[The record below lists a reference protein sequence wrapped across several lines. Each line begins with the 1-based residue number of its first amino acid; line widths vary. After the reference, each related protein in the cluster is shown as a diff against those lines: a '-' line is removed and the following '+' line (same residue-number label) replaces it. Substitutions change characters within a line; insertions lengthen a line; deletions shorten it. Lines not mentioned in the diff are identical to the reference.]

1 MVINKQIKILFVLCC
16 FLNTSCI
23 NKTKEEL
30 NLKHKTA
37 AQILGNPEYLAI
49 SYGGYRMTSREIQ
62 PSLEA
67 LKEDLKIMYAMG
79 IRIIR
84 TYNLQFPHASN
95 ILKAIKELTEENKSF
110 EMYVMLGAW
119 IDCANAW
126 TDLPPNH
133 DIEDEKN
140 NASEIAKAI
149 EFANKYPEIV
159 KIIAVGNEA
168 MVHWATPYFVKPKV
182 ILKWVNYLQEKK
194 AQGHLSDSLWI
205 TSSDNFASW
214 GGGSSDYHN
223 NDLEQLIAAVDYIS
237 VHTYPFHDTH
247 YNSSFWLTPEKE
259 SSLSEIEK
267 IDAAMERAKSYAVSQ
282 YQSVKNYVNSLGL
295 EKPIHIGETGW
306 ATTSQGLYGTNGSY
320 AADEYKQA
328 LYYKLMRE
336 WSNENNVSC
345 FFFEAFDEPWK
356 DANHP
361 NGSENF
367 FGLFTVDGQAKY
379 VLWPLVDNGIF
390 SGLSRDGNSIK
401 KTYEGHKDI
410 LLKDVFPPKSTL
422 TLTN

>member
-1 MVINKQIKILFVLCC
+1 MALNKQIKILFVLCC
-16 FLNTSCI
+16 FLNISCI

-30 NLKHKTA
+30 SLKQKTA

-49 SYGGYRMTSREIQ
+49 SYGGYRTTSREIQ

-95 ILKAIKELTEENKSF
+95 ILRAIKELKEEDNSF
-110 EMYVMLGAW
+110 EIYVMLGTW

-194 AQGHLSDSLWI
+194 AQGYLSDSLWI

-223 NDLEQLIAAVDYIS
+223 KDLEQLIAAVDYIS

-259 SSLSEIEK
+259 SSISEIEK

-282 YQSVKNYVNSLGL
+282 YQSVKTYLNSLGL

-306 ATTSQGLYGTNGSY
+306 ATKSQNLYGINGSY

-356 DANHP
+356 DANNP

-367 FGLFTVDGQAKY
+367 FGLFNVDGQAKY

-390 SGLSRDGNSIK
+390 SGLSRDGNSIE

-410 LLKDVFPPKSTL
+410 LLKDVFPPKSAL
-422 TLTN
+422 TLIN

>member
-1 MVINKQIKILFVLCC
+1 MALKKHMIILFILCC
-16 FLNTSCI
+16 FLSTSCT

-30 NLKHKTA
+30 NFKHKTA

-67 LKEDLKIMYAMG
+67 LKEDLKIMYVMG

-84 TYNLQFPHASN
+84 TYNLKFPHASN
-95 ILKAIKELTEENKSF
+95 ILRAIKELREEDKSF

-149 EFANKYPEIV
+149 ELANKYPEIL

-182 ILKWVNYLQEKK
+182 VLKWVNYLQEKK
-194 AQGHLSDSLWI
+194 AQRHLSDSLWI

-223 NDLEQLIAAVDYIS
+223 KDLEQLIAAVDYIS

-247 YNSSFWLTPEKE
+247 YNSSFWLIPENE
-259 SSLSEIEK
+259 SSHSEIEK

-282 YQSVKNYVNSLGL
+282 YQSVKNYVSSLGI

-379 VLWPLVDNGIF
+379 VLWPLVDNGVF
-390 SGLSRDGNSIK
+390 SGLSRDGNSIE
-401 KTYEGHKDI
+401 KTYKGHKDV
-410 LLKDVFPPKSTL
+410 LLEDVFPPKPTL
-422 TLTN
+422 TITN